1 MNLLPN
7 CLANQR
13 AQEAGAGEAVFI
25 RDGVVLE
32 ATASSLLGVFN
43 GTIQT
48 APKSNY
54 ILPSITRDVVL
65 DLCREADIQVSEM
78 PILEHE
84 LIAAE
89 ELFLAGT
96 TLEVMPVIAVNGR
109 PVGDGRPGPM
119 HRRLYDLFR
128 RRVIS
133 G

>member
-1 MNLLPN
+1 
-7 CLANQR
+7 
-13 AQEAGAGEAVFI
+13 
-25 RDGVVLE
+25 
-32 ATASSLLGVFN
+32 
-43 GTIQT
+43 
-48 APKSNY
+48 
-54 ILPSITRDVVL
+54 
-65 DLCREADIQVSEM
+65 M

-96 TLEVMPVIAVNGR
+96 TLEVMPIVEVNGR

-128 RRVIS
+128 QHVNS